1 MARRAFL
8 AAIEDSSMRFGPT
21 SLQVSSVLAK
31 GLKRPKLRTD
41 LRISEQTVAGE
52 ISYVIKNRETN
63 SYNRYG
69 IIEYQLLSLCDGTRT
84 AAEIAQSMCEK
95 DPESQMTEADV
106 LEFLDSVE
114 VDMWERSIGEKNLA
128 VLERIRDER
137 KGRVEQSSVLYMS
150 FKAWDPDKTLE
161 KLDRYLWWMFTNGF
175 VIFSLFIFVVAIYL
189 LAGDWN
195 RVQQDTS
202 ALYNFANKSAYDIW
216 IFWIL
221 LLGLGAIHE
230 FGHGLTCKH
239 YGGEVHQMG
248 FLLIYFTPA
257 FFTDTTDILLF
268 QTGTPRQ
275 WVIFAG
281 IWIELVIC
289 GLAAVVWHFTAPGS
303 LVNDFFY
310 KMMLLSGIQGALVNL
325 NPLIKA
331 DGYYALS
338 QFLRIDNLRE
348 ESFAFLR
355 AWTQKYILRRDMDL
369 PPSSRRERRV
379 FFLFGISA
387 IIYSGSLLII
397 MLLFAK
403 NVLVSKL
410 GDEWGYLATL
420 GLIYFF
426 ARKSLQ
432 RGLPVARAWIRG
444 KREEYMAWKIT
455 RTQQAWA
462 LGLIVLFLLPPVP
475 SKVTTDLVLEPGK
488 DARIRALVD
497 GRIQK
502 VFVREGDQVK
512 AGQLLAVLENPEVNA
527 GVQSL
532 RQELAMASS
541 NLRGNQDRSDLS
553 QAAQAIT
560 DRKRLQQEMSL
571 VQKRAQEL
579 EIRAPI
585 DGTVV
590 TPNVDQR
597 IGEYLSAGDEFA
609 RVADRS
615 TMKARILVQDRDV
628 QDVQPGAP
636 TKVKVL
642 PYPFRTYSGHVDR
655 ILPAAASDHPVAQTE
670 KLQRLGQDL
679 TNYLAVEMEIPNPD
693 GSLQEGMTGKAKI
706 SGDRHS
712 LAVQAGE
719 GMWRWM
725 RSQFW

>member
-1 MARRAFL
+1 
-8 AAIEDSSMRFGPT
+8 MRFGPT

-69 IIEYQLLSLCDGTRT
+69 ITEYQLLSLCDGTRT

-161 KLDRYLWWMFTNGF
+161 KLDRYLWWMFTNAF

-331 DGYYALS
+331 DGYYALA

-348 ESFAFLR
+348 ESFTFLR
-355 AWTQKYILRRDMDL
+355 AWTQKYILRHDMDL

-387 IIYSGSLLII
+387 IIYSASLLII

-432 RGLPVARAWIRG
+432 KGLPAARAWIRG
-444 KREEYMAWKIT
+444 KREKYMAWKMT

-462 LGLIVLFLLPPVP
+462 LGLIALFLLPPVS

-512 AGQLLAVLENPEVNA
+512 AGQLLAVLENPDVNA

-541 NLRGNQDRSDLS
+541 NLRGNQDRSDFG
-553 QAAQAIT
+553 QAAQAVS
-560 DRKRLQQEMSL
+560 DRKRLQLEMSIG
-571 VQKRAQEL
+571 QKRAQEL

-597 IGEYLSAGDEFA
+597 IGEYLQAGDEFA

-655 ILPAAASDHPVAQTE
+655 ILPAAALDHPVAQTE
-670 KLQRLGQDL
+670 TLQRLGQDL

-712 LAVQAGE
+712 LAVQAGQ

>member
-1 MARRAFL
+1 
-8 AAIEDSSMRFGPT
+8 MRFGPT

-69 IIEYQLLSLCDGTRT
+69 ITEYQLLSLCDGTRT

-175 VIFSLFIFVVAIYL
+175 VIFSLFLFVVAIYL

-325 NPLIKA
+325 NPLVKC

-338 QFLRIDNLRE
+338 QFLNIDNLRE

-355 AWTQKYILRRDMDL
+355 AWTQKYIFRHDMDL
-369 PPSSRRERRV
+369 PPSSRRERRF

-387 IIYSGSLLII
+387 IIYSASLLIL

-432 RGLPVARAWIRG
+432 KALPAARAWIRD
-444 KREEYMAWKIT
+444 KREKYMAWKMT

-462 LGLIVLFLLPPVP
+462 LGLIVLFLLPPFS

-512 AGQLLAVLENPEVNA
+512 AGQLLAVLENPDVNA
-527 GVQSL
+527 DVQSL
-532 RQELAMASS
+532 RHKLAIASS
-541 NLRGNQDRSDLS
+541 NLRGNQDRSDFG
-553 QAAQAIT
+553 QAAQAVT
-560 DRKRLQQEMSL
+560 DRKRLQQEMSIG
-571 VQKRAQEL
+571 QKRAQEL

-597 IGEYLSAGDEFA
+597 IGEYLSAGDGFA
-609 RVADRS
+609 RVVDRS

-655 ILPAAASDHPVAQTE
+655 ILPAAALDHPVAQTE

-679 TNYLAVEMEIPNPD
+679 ANYLAVEMEIPNPD

-712 LAVQAGE
+712 LAVQAGQ
-719 GMWRWM
+719 GIWRWL